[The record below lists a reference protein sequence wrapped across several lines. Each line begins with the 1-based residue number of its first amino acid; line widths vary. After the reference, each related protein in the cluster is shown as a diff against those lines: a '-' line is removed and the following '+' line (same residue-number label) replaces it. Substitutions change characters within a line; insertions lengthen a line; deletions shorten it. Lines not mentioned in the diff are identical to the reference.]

1 MSLEPRPTLTT
12 TLTVHDPEDFREA
25 LPSSGVFDIFDCRML
40 LEFSPHSVIQDLE
53 KYVMILESCINIVDM
68 DVQPDFSLG
77 IEDGIKIT
85 ITEVPLHIA
94 ENRNPPARMYKRPG
108 KSPKPANPNRLQEH
122 MDDEDGFDIG

>member
-1 MSLEPRPTLTT
+1 MSLEPRPNFTT
-12 TLTVHDPEDFREA
+12 TITVHEPDDFRDA

-77 IEDGIKIT
+77 LEDGIKIT

-94 ENRNPPARMYKRPG
+94 ENRKPPTRTYKRPT
-108 KSPKPANPNRLQEH
+108 KAQKPAPTPPPAE
-122 MDDEDGFDIG
+122 DDGFDIY